1 MTFQAEIT
9 KHLNKIAD
17 LCEKKNPDQMHNTGR
32 QLGLVFFWTMIE
44 KFAEAKKKDA
54 WKYLA
59 DNEVIE
65 DCSNYDPG
73 EYSLAESPHFFAKAK
88 ISQPVKRFDADTLA
102 LALNK
107 KYKVPV
113 PIAKEMIEQAKVPSK
128 STVTKSVV
136 ER

>member
-1 MTFQAEIT
+1 MKSLQ
-9 KHLNKIAD
+9 K
-17 LCEKKNPDQMHNTGR
+17 Q
-32 QLGLVFFWTMIE
+32 
-44 KFAEAKKKDA
+44 KKKDA